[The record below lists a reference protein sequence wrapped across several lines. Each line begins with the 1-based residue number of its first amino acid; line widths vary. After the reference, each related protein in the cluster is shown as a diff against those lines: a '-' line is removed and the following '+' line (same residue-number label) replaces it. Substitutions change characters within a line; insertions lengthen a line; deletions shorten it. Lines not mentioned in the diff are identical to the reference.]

1 MSATAFTATAWS
13 QLTSCITRWT
23 GFHPDAVS
31 SRSVHSALRP
41 LLDEGVPI
49 EKVVALAERD
59 DAEIQHRLT
68 QAVPVGE
75 TFFFRVPDHFNYLRQ
90 TLIPSWASE
99 PRRSRSIWSAGC
111 AGGEEAYSLAATLRA
126 AGVALFHVL
135 GTDLVE
141 ANIAA
146 ARAGCFGPWSVR
158 GGAGLLEDPFVPRTR
173 PGVREVH
180 AELRACTSFHV
191 HNLLDPPPAPG
202 HFDLIFCRNVLIYF
216 APEAASRARAS
227 LVSALAPG
235 GVLAFA
241 TMDVG
246 EPPAQLTRIG
256 APELQ
261 LFQRRSRPSHLS
273 NDLRASAPTCSP
285 CPAPARSEPPPLAR
299 VTRARRAT
307 PPSAPEPPA
316 FEPVSLH
323 LRALA
328 HIERGDHTGARTLL
342 LQLQR
347 SAPSYL
353 PGMLEGALLCAREG
367 RRGNA
372 LELMRSILER
382 ALALPAELPIP
393 GPETLPASFYAAA
406 AQSYLGAEARR

>member
-1 MSATAFTATAWS
+1 MNTAFPAPAWS
-13 QLTSCITRWT
+13 QLASCITRWT
-23 GFHPDAVS
+23 GFHPDAVW

-41 LLDEGVPI
+41 LLDEGASM
-49 EKVVALAERD
+49 EELVALARCD
-59 DAEIQHRLT
+59 DAEIRHRLT

-75 TFFFRVPDHFNYLRQ
+75 TFFFRVPDHFEFLRR
-90 TLIPSWASE
+90 TLVPSWASE
-99 PRRSRSIWSAGC
+99 PQRTRSIWSAGC
-111 AGGEEAYSLAATLRA
+111 AGGEEAYSLAATLLA
-126 AGVALFHVL
+126 AGVASFQVV

-146 ARAGCFGPWSVR
+146 ARSGCFGSWSVR
-158 GGAGLLEDPFVPRTR
+158 GGVRLLEDPFVPEIR
-173 PGVREVH
+173 PGVREVRPK
-180 AELRACTSFHV
+180 LRAHTRFHV
-191 HNLLDPPPAPG
+191 HNLLDPPPSPG
-202 HFDLIFCRNVLIYF
+202 RFDLIFCRNVLIYF

-227 LVSALAPG
+227 LLSALAPG
-235 GVLAFA
+235 GVIAFA

-246 EPPAQLTRIG
+246 APPAELTRVG

-261 LFQRRSRPSHLS
+261 LFQRPPLPSQLS
-273 NDLRASAPTCSP
+273 QDARASAPTCPP
-285 CPAPARSEPPPLAR
+285 CPTPARSEPSPLAHATT
-299 VTRARRAT
+299 VLRAT
-307 PPSAPEPPA
+307 PPSTPEPPA

-328 HIERGDHTGARTLL
+328 HIERGDHAGARMLL
-342 LQLQR
+342 VQLQR
-347 SAPSYL
+347 SAPGYL

>member
-1 MSATAFTATAWS
+1 MSNAAFPAPAWS
-13 QLTSCITRWT
+13 QLASCITRWT
-23 GFHPDAVS
+23 GFHPDAVW

-41 LLDEGVPI
+41 LLDEGLPI
-49 EKVVALAERD
+49 EEVVALAERD
-59 DAEIQHRLT
+59 DAGIRHRLT

-75 TFFFRVPDHFNYLRQ
+75 TFFFRAPDHFKFLRQ
-90 TLIPSWASE
+90 TLVPSWSSE
-99 PRRSRSIWSAGC
+99 PERTRSIWSAGC
-111 AGGEEAYSLAATLRA
+111 AGGEEAYSLAATLLA
-126 AGVALFHVL
+126 TGVASFQVV

-146 ARAGCFGPWSVR
+146 ARSGSFGSWSVR
-158 GGAGLLEDPFVPRTR
+158 GGVGLLENPFVPQTR
-173 PGVREVH
+173 PGVHEVRP
-180 AELRACTSFHV
+180 ELRACTRFHV
-191 HNLLDPPPAPG
+191 HNLLDSPPAPG
-202 HFDLIFCRNVLIYF
+202 RFDLIFCRNVLIYF

-235 GVLAFA
+235 GVIAFA

-246 EPPAQLTRIG
+246 APPAQLTRIG

-261 LFQRRSRPSHLS
+261 LFQRPSHPSRLS
-273 NDLRASAPTCSP
+273 DDMRASAATCSP
-285 CPAPARSEPPPLAR
+285 WPAPARSELPPLAR
-299 VTRARRAT
+299 AAREGRAT
-307 PPSAPEPPA
+307 QSAPEPPA
-316 FEPVSLH
+316 LEPVSLH

-328 HIERGDHTGARTLL
+328 HIERGDRAGARSLL

-367 RRGNA
+367 RRSNA

-406 AQSYLGAEARR
+406 ARSYLGAEARR